1 MNFLYPGFLFA
12 LFAVV
17 IPVIIHLFNFRKFKK
32 VYFSNVAFLKEIKE
46 QTSSQEKLKN
56 LLILISRI
64 LAITFLVL
72 AFARPFLPSGS
83 KIDQSKGNIVS
94 IYIDNSYS
102 MEAVNK
108 EGSLLDEAKRK
119 AKEVVKAFQINDRF
133 QLLTNDFEGKH
144 QRLLNADELLRAVD
158 EVKISSASRELQ
170 QVINRQQ
177 SVFTGASNRFAY
189 VISDFQKGFA
199 GEEPIKTDANTN
211 VSLVKLNANDLPNVA
226 VDSVWLLSPVHQA
239 NATEKLIVKLR
250 NYGDEDAKNI
260 SVKLN
265 INKQQKAIS
274 SLNIPAGKTAS
285 DTLSYSGLNLGW
297 QKGTISIKDFPLTF
311 DDDLNFSF
319 KVSADQ
325 KILSING
332 QQGGKYIKALFGAD
346 NYFKLTEMLEANI
359 NYSVLQNYSLIVLNG
374 LSNPSSGLAQE
385 LKSYVSNGGSV
396 VVFPDLD
403 AEKQVY
409 SAFLKAIN
417 LPALVNLYTTPTKVS
432 GIELKHPLFKDVFE
446 TLPQNL
452 DLPQVNRYFSFA
464 ENNNSNKENL
474 LQLPAN
480 QLFFARYP
488 IGNGQIYL
496 SATDLENEDSNFAKH
511 PVFVPLM
518 YKIAFASAKEQ
529 PVYYTATKDNVLES
543 EKIELGANQSL
554 KLVADNFEVIPEM
567 RQSNGK
573 TLLYIADQVK
583 RAGFYDVKKGDSTL
597 AVVAFNDNRT
607 ESDMHYSAQT
617 DLQKLF
623 GKQQVAFLDP
633 KSDSIA
639 SAVSAKNNGTELW
652 KLCLILAL
660 VFIAIEILLV
670 RFYNIRNRA
679 GELID
684 AKK

>member
-17 IPVIIHLFNFRKFKK
+17 IPIIIHLFNFRKFKK

-56 LLILISRI
+56 ILILISRI
-64 LAITFLVL
+64 LAISFLVF
-72 AFARPFLPSGS
+72 AFARPFIPSGS
-83 KIDQSKGNIVS
+83 KIDQSKGNTVS

-144 QRLLNADELLRAVD
+144 QRLLNADELIQAVD
-158 EVKISSASRELQ
+158 EVKISSASRKLQ

-189 VISDFQKGFA
+189 IISDFQKGFA
-199 GEEPIKTDANTN
+199 GEETLKTDANTN

-239 NATEKLIVKLR
+239 NATEKLVIQLR

-274 SLNIPAGKTAS
+274 SLNIPAGKTQS
-285 DTLSYSGLNLGW
+285 DTLSYSGLGLGW
-297 QKGTISIKDFPLTF
+297 QKGTISVKDFPLTF

-319 KVSADQ
+319 KVNANQ
-325 KILSING
+325 QVLSING

-346 NYFKLTEMLEANI
+346 AYFKLTEMPEANI
-359 NYSVLQNYSLIVLNG
+359 NYSGLQNYSLIVLNG
-374 LSNPSSGLAQE
+374 LKNPSSGLAQE
-385 LKSYVSNGGSV
+385 LKSYVANGGSV

-403 AEKQVY
+403 ADKQVY
-409 SAFLKAIN
+409 SAFLTALN
-417 LPALVNLYTTPTKVS
+417 LPAVAEINTTPIKVS

-452 DLPQVNRYFSFA
+452 DLPQVNRYFSFV
-464 ENNNSNKENL
+464 ESNNSNKENL

-480 QLFFARYP
+480 KLFFARFA
-488 IGNGQIYL
+488 IKNGQVYL

-529 PVYYTATKDNVLES
+529 PIYYTATKDNVLES
-543 EKIELGANQSL
+543 EKIVLGTNQSL

-583 RAGFYDVKKGDSTL
+583 RAGFYDVKKGDTTL
-597 AVVAFNDNRT
+597 AVVAFNNNRT
-607 ESDMHYSAQT
+607 ESDMHYTNQS

-639 SAVSAKNNGTELW
+639 TAVAAKNNGTELW

-670 RFYNIRNRA
+670 RFYHIQTPTN
-679 GELID
+679 
-684 AKK
+684 

>member
-17 IPVIIHLFNFRKFKK
+17 IPIIIHLFNFRKFKK

-56 LLILISRI
+56 ILILISRI
-64 LAITFLVL
+64 LAICFLVF
-72 AFARPFLPSGS
+72 AFARPFIPSGS
-83 KIDQSKGNIVS
+83 KIDQSKGNTVS

-144 QRLLNADELLRAVD
+144 QRLLNADELIQAVD
-158 EVKISSASRELQ
+158 EVKISSASRKLQ

-199 GEEPIKTDANTN
+199 GEETLKTDANTN

-239 NATEKLIVKLR
+239 NATEKLVIQLR

-274 SLNIPAGKTAS
+274 SLNIPAGKTQS
-285 DTLSYSGLNLGW
+285 DTLSYSGLGLGW

-319 KVSADQ
+319 KVNANQ
-325 KILSING
+325 QVLSING

-346 NYFKLTEMLEANI
+346 AYFKLTEMPEANI
-359 NYSVLQNYSLIVLNG
+359 NYSALQNYSLIVLNG
-374 LSNPSSGLAQE
+374 LKNPSSGLAQE
-385 LKSYVSNGGSV
+385 LKSYVANGGSV

-403 AEKQVY
+403 ADKQVY
-409 SAFLKAIN
+409 SAFLTALN
-417 LPALVNLYTTPTKVS
+417 LPAVAELNTTPIKVS

-452 DLPQVNRYFSFA
+452 DLPQVNRYFSFV
-464 ENNNSNKENL
+464 ESNNSNKENL

-480 QLFFARYP
+480 KLFFAKYA
-488 IGNGQIYL
+488 IKNGQVYL

-529 PVYYTATKDNVLES
+529 PIYYTATKDNVLES
-543 EKIELGANQSL
+543 EKIVLGTNQSL

-583 RAGFYDVKKGDSTL
+583 RAGFYDVKKGDTTL
-597 AVVAFNDNRT
+597 AVVAFNNNRT
-607 ESDMHYSAQT
+607 ESDMHYTNQS
-617 DLQKLF
+617 DLQELF

-633 KSDSIA
+633 KSDTIA
-639 SAVSAKNNGTELW
+639 TAVAAKNNGTELW

-670 RFYNIRNRA
+670 RFYHIQTPTN
-679 GELID
+679 
-684 AKK
+684 

>member
-17 IPVIIHLFNFRKFKK
+17 IPIIIHLFNFRKFKK

-72 AFARPFLPSGS
+72 AFARPFLPSGN
-83 KIDQSKGNIVS
+83 KIDQSKGNTVS

-119 AKEVVKAFQINDRF
+119 AKEIVKVFQINDRF

-144 QRLLNADELLRAVD
+144 QRLLNADEFLQAVD
-158 EVKISSASRELQ
+158 EVKISSASRKLQ

-177 SVFTGASNRFAY
+177 SVFAGASNRFVY
-189 VISDFQKGFA
+189 LISDFQKGFA
-199 GEEPIKTDANTN
+199 GEEPIKKALNTHT
-211 VSLVKLNANDLPNVA
+211 SLVKLNANDLPNVA

-239 NATEKLIVKLR
+239 NATEKLVVQLR

-260 SVKLN
+260 AVKLS

-274 SLNIPAGKTAS
+274 SLNIPAGKAAS
-285 DTLSYSGLNLGW
+285 DTLAYSGLSSGW
-297 QKGTISIKDFPLTF
+297 QKGIVSIKDFPLTF
-311 DDDLNFSF
+311 DDNLNFSF
-319 KVSADQ
+319 KVNIDQ
-325 KILSING
+325 KVLSING
-332 QQGGKYIKALFGAD
+332 QQGGRYIKALFSAD
-346 NYFKLTEMLEANI
+346 AYFRLTEMQEANI
-359 NYSVLQNYSLIVLNG
+359 NYSALQKYSLIILNG
-374 LSNPSSGLAQE
+374 LNNPASGLAQE
-385 LKSYVSNGGSV
+385 LKSYVANGGAV

-403 AEKQVY
+403 ADKQTY
-409 SAFLKAIN
+409 SAFLKALN
-417 LPALVNLYTTPTKVS
+417 LPAVAELNTTQSKVS
-432 GIELKHPLFKDVFE
+432 SIELKHPLFKDVFE

-452 DLPQVNRYFSFA
+452 DLPQVNRYFSFL

-474 LQLPAN
+474 LLLPTN
-480 QLFFARYP
+480 KLFFARYQ

-496 SATDLENEDSNFAKH
+496 SATGLENEDSNFAKH

-529 PVYYTATKDNVLES
+529 PIYYTVKKDNILES

-554 KLVADNFEVIPEM
+554 KLIADNFEVIPEM

-573 TLLYIADQVK
+573 TLLYVADQIK
-583 RAGFYDVKKGDSTL
+583 RAGFYDIKKGDSIL
-597 AVVAFNDNRT
+597 AVVAFNDNRI
-607 ESDMHYSAQT
+607 ESDMHYSAQS

-623 GKQQVAFLDP
+623 GKQQVVLLDP

-639 SAVSAKNNGTELW
+639 SFVSAKNNGTELW
-652 KLCLILAL
+652 KLCLILVL
-660 VFIAIEILLV
+660 VFIAIEILLI
-670 RFYNIRNRA
+670 RFYRIQNRA
-679 GELID
+679 
-684 AKK
+684 

>member
-64 LAITFLVL
+64 FAITFLVL

-108 EGSLLDEAKRK
+108 EGSLLDETKRK

-144 QRLLNADELLRAVD
+144 QRLLNADELLQAVD
-158 EVKISSASRELQ
+158 EVKISSASRKLQ

-177 SVFTGASNRFAY
+177 SVFTGVSNRFVY

-199 GEEPIKTDANTN
+199 GEEPIKIDANTN

-226 VDSVWLLSPVHQA
+226 VDSVWFLSPVHQA
-239 NATEKLIVKLR
+239 NTTEKLVIQLR

-285 DTLSYSGLNLGW
+285 DTLSYSGLALGW

-325 KILSING
+325 KVLSING

-346 NYFKLTEMLEANI
+346 TYFKLTEMPEANI
-359 NYSVLQNYSLIVLNG
+359 DYSALQNYSLIVLNG
-374 LSNPSSGLAQE
+374 LKNPSSGLAQE
-385 LKSYVSNGGSV
+385 LKSYISNGGSV

-403 AEKQVY
+403 ADKQVY
-409 SAFLKAIN
+409 SAFLTALN
-417 LPALVNLYTTPTKVS
+417 LPAVAELNTTPSKVS
-432 GIELKHPLFKDVFE
+432 SIELKHPLFKDVFE

-480 QLFFARYP
+480 KLFFARYP

-554 KLVADNFEVIPEM
+554 KLVADNFEVIPEI

-607 ESDMHYSAQT
+607 ESDMHYTAQS

-670 RFYNIRNRA
+670 RFYHIQTHTNQ
-679 GELID
+679 
-684 AKK
+684 